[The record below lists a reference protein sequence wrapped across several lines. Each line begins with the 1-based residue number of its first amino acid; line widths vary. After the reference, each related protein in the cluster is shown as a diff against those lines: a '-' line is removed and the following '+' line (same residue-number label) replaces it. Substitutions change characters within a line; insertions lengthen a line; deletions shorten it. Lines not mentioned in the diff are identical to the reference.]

1 MLAVHNRLQT
11 ELVLLTADP
20 STGKT
25 SVLLTDKDPAW
36 INLHKDMPRW
46 LSDGSGF
53 LWTTEHRDDQGD
65 GGPALGLY
73 DKNGSL
79 TRTLVPASV
88 GYQGFVDVD
97 VKAGGRRHPA
107 RPHPPPPPLYLGAH
121 SGGAPA

>member
-36 INLHKDMPRW
+36 INLYKDMPRW

-79 TRTLVPASV
+79 TRTLVPASA

-97 VKAGGRRHPA
+97 VKAGALVYRASTDPTQAH
-107 RPHPPPPPLYLGAH
+107 LYRVAL
-121 SGGAPA
+121 SGC